1 MPPEAEPNETLAE
14 MPVVVNSEV
23 FSMYLF
29 FLSDCALVLLCAG
42 FELPAVIHPG
52 EGLDPPFRYKL
63 SPIIVRNAILV
74 ACQDLHIVRCRR

>member
-29 FLSDCALVLLCAG
+29 FLSDCALVLN
-42 FELPAVIHPG
+42 FPQ
-52 EGLDPPFRYKL
+52 L
-63 SPIIVRNAILV
+63 STPEKV
-74 ACQDLHIVRCRR
+74 